1 MVSDDSGSQIPRA
14 HWKEFALPYLK
25 RLFDG
30 MPEGVVGVIHNCS
43 RVSHLIDLYVET
55 GAKCIQ
61 FGQDLSIEVAK
72 ERVGDKMALMGNLS
86 PIGVI
91 SKGAPEEVEEAC
103 RDVIVKGGLGE
114 WFNLKLV
121 RIC

>member
-1 MVSDDSGSQIPRA
+1 
-14 HWKEFALPYLK
+14 
-25 RLFDG
+25 